1 MDVVPGV
8 DQAAGR
14 ADLVTHIQDRMED
27 AKTALARVL
36 HDEVGGLMVAA
47 LMDLTWVENHLSKP
61 QTGSTEKLKRIK
73 HSLRAAIDLERQIV
87 EELRPTLLDQ
97 VGLFAAL
104 KWQVNARC
112 AKAKITSSDH
122 LPAMELDLRP
132 AASIALYRIAEESLN
147 IILKRTATAFVSLE
161 VNLSEASIHMR
172 FADDGTID
180 MGRPKA
186 TDQCL
191 AALRHRVTILGGEL
205 QIQECVPR
213 GSLLN
218 IRVPL
223 AKAMMAETMALKT
236 FDAN

>member
-1 MDVVPGV
+1 MDVVPGI
-8 DQAAGR
+8 DQATGR
-14 ADLVTHIQDRMED
+14 GDLVTHVQERMED

-47 LMDLTWVENHLSKP
+47 LMDLTWLENHLSLP
-61 QTGSTEKLKRIK
+61 QAGSIEKLRRIK

-87 EELRPTLLDQ
+87 EELRPTLLDH

-104 KWQVNARC
+104 KWQLNTRCTKAR
-112 AKAKITSSDH
+112 ITSNDQ
-122 LPAMELDLRP
+122 LPAVELALRP
-132 AASIALYRIAEESLN
+132 VASIALYRIAEESLN

-161 VNLSEASIHMR
+161 VSLSGAGLDMR

-180 MGRPKA
+180 ISRTKP

-191 AALRHRVTILGGEL
+191 AALRHRVTNLGGEL
-205 QIQECVPR
+205 QLQECIPR
-213 GSLLN
+213 GSRLN

-223 AKAMMAETMALKT
+223 ANALMA
-236 FDAN
+236 DAN